1 MRGTHGSPRCSAG
14 PPPSQVWAPGGGGTV
29 SSMSAPAVPPDAG
42 QVTGQ
47 ADSRTDGPLSVA
59 VGTLVLLAHGDS
71 SALFPR

>member
-1 MRGTHGSPRCSAG
+1 M
-14 PPPSQVWAPGGGGTV
+14 